1 MTNEQRLNK
10 IVLEYER
17 KLAELMPDD
26 EYWKYITGVAQKLF
40 REEIDEMADGE
51 FKDFV
56 LENYRNIV
64 GGVE

>member
-10 IVLEYER
+10 IVLEYEQ

-26 EYWKYITGVAQKLF
+26 EYWEFVSGIARKLF

>member
-10 IVLEYER
+10 ITQEYER
-17 KLAELMPDD
+17 KLAELMPEN
-26 EYWKYITGVAQKLF
+26 EYWEYIASVARKLF
-40 REEIDEMADGE
+40 REEIDDMPDGE
-51 FKDFV
+51 FKTFV

>member
-10 IVLEYER
+10 VTQEYEK
-17 KLAELMPDD
+17 KLAELMPEN
-26 EYWKYITGVAQKLF
+26 EYWEYITSIARKLF
-40 REEIDEMADGE
+40 REEIDEMDDGE

-56 LENYRNIV
+56 LENYRSIV

>member
-10 IVLEYER
+10 ITQEYER
-17 KLAELMPDD
+17 KLAELMPEN
-26 EYWKYITGVAQKLF
+26 EYWEYITGVARKLF

-51 FKDFV
+51 FKTFV